1 MQTRNRKEGEYT
13 MAREIKPYEELELK
27 DDFMF
32 GLIMHDSKYVKPFL
46 EMILKIKIRK
56 VVYPQSQKSID
67 LSANA
72 KAIRLDVYVE
82 DAQNTVF
89 NLEMQTSDNR
99 NLPKRMRYY
108 QGVIDLNIL
117 QKGQDYTKL
126 KKSYVIFICTFDP
139 FGEGRHIYTFCN
151 TCQENT
157 ALTLDDDAVKI
168 ILSTKGTMDD
178 VSPEMKRI
186 LDYIDGK
193 GASDE
198 YTKQLEEA
206 VRSARQNES
215 WRLGYMTLEYEY
227 RQRYEEGLKEGEE
240 TGIAKTN
247 ERSIRKLYKRGESI
261 ASIAEF
267 VELDEEAVKRII
279 KAMGLE

>member
-1 MQTRNRKEGEYT
+1 

-32 GLIMHDSKYVKPFL
+32 GLIMHDPKYVKPFL

-82 DAQNTVF
+82 DDQNTVF

-193 GASDE
+193 GASDKFTE
-198 YTKQLEEA
+198 ELEEA
-206 VRSARQNES
+206 VCSARQNER
-215 WRLGYMTLEYEY
+215 WRLDYMTLEYEY
-227 RQRYEEGLKEGEE
+227 RQRYLEGKEEGREEGRAEGRAE
-240 TGIAKTN
+240 GR
-247 ERSIRKLYKRGESI
+247 ERTIQKLHERGESI
-261 ASIAEF
+261 GRRQRRVIRRRASVSRDIRRSPF
-267 VELDEEAVKRII
+267 RQIRT
-279 KAMGLE
+279 M